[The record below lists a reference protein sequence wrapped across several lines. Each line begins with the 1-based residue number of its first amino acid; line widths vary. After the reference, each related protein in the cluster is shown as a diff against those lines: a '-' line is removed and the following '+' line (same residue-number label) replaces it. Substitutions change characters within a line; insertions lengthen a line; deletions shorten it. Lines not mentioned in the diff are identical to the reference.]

1 MTETQMMEM
10 RKLHDE
16 MEKYK
21 KYGPSGGPESRGI
34 LTAVRVSE
42 LPAERPDEFSNA
54 PFDFEASAAY
64 LWEDTQISYYHA
76 CTANRFSED
85 YLKLCGRLEKNIR
98 QLGTVCLTKAVM
110 EQKGF
115 AFPKLE
121 KLSILELVKMVSYH
135 MQKCH
140 AAFRGIYFD
149 NNFIGMSYLNWE
161 FAWFHLGCR
170 LKATEV
176 KIDRVRDGSLNADKL
191 LRETEKFAG
200 EPQTNDGPDHGF
212 PRSLQTNPSALPLDK
227 SMARKMLQLEKEAE
241 KTRQLAERKRKEAL
255 RELQREERSLDCWRP
270 SVYKAKSGKGSG
282 SRAPEVSEADPY
294 DQMPDPDPTEL
305 PDGQTAEVMRQ
316 RTITEDEARLILF
329 EQAMAQGDQET
340 MMAIRQE
347 DSETFH
353 ARWLRFLERNKN
365 APPPRGGISNETRK
379 RLREKRKKRK

>member
-1 MTETQMMEM
+1 MNETQMMEM
-10 RKLHDE
+10 KQIHDE
-16 MEKYK
+16 MQKYK
-21 KYGPSGGPESRGI
+21 KYGQSGGPDSRGI

-54 PFDFEASAAY
+54 PFNFEDSASF

-98 QLGTVCLTKAVM
+98 QLGSVCLTKAVM
-110 EQKGF
+110 EQKGL

-161 FAWFHLGCR
+161 FAWFNLGCR

-191 LRETEKFAG
+191 LRETEKFTG
-200 EPQTNDGPDHGF
+200 EPQTNEGPDHGF

-241 KTRQLAERKRKEAL
+241 KARQLEERKRKEAL
-255 RELQREERSLDCWRP
+255 RELKREERELDCWLSP
-270 SVYKAKSGKGSG
+270 VYKAKSGKRSG
-282 SRAPEVSEADPY
+282 SRAPEVSEADLY
-294 DQMPDPDPTEL
+294 DQIPDPTEP
-305 PDGQTAEVMRQ
+305 PDAQTAEVIPQ
-316 RTITEDEARLILF
+316 RTITEEEARTILF
-329 EQAMAQGDQET
+329 EEAMARGDEESL
-340 MMAIRQE
+340 MAIRQE

-365 APPPRGGISNETRK
+365 APPPRGEISNETRK